1 MRESPSL
8 KIIETLEN
16 KGAEVDYNDPYIP
29 RPPKMREHK
38 LEKDSVALTAENLAK
53 YDCVV
58 IATNHSVYDGEF
70 ILKNSQLIID
80 TRNVIKNHTNHSD
93 KVKRA

>member
-1 MRESPSL
+1 
-8 KIIETLEN
+8 
-16 KGAEVDYNDPYIP
+16 
-29 RPPKMREHK
+29 MREHK